1 MNNILEYLKEQAL
14 RLPDK
19 IAFEDEHDTVTFS
32 GLYDEARII
41 GSGLTSF
48 NCVKKPVPILME
60 KNVLAIKLMMGVV
73 FAGGFYVILD
83 PNQPT
88 ARLDNILNTLE
99 AEFLITTDEYNE
111 RASELSFSGKIVN
124 AKDLCSGEINAEAL
138 SEVSRLHQD
147 TDPLYVLFTSGS
159 TGIPK
164 GVVVGHR
171 SVIDFIDEFTRI
183 FDITDSDVL
192 GNQAP
197 LDFDVSVKDVYS
209 GLATGATVE
218 LIPKEYFSVPV
229 KLMDFLEERKVTNL
243 TWAVSALSIVSI
255 LDGLSYKAPT
265 TIKRIM
271 FSGEAMPV
279 KHFNYW
285 RSYYPEVRFV
295 NLYGPTEIT
304 CNCTYYEVDREF
316 EAGDKIPIG
325 KTFPNEKVF
334 LLDEE
339 DKEVL
344 EYGKEGEICV
354 AGSCLALGYFN
365 DPEQTKKAFVQN
377 PLNRKWI
384 ETIYRTGD
392 IAFYDENGDLCFAS
406 RKDFQIKHMGH
417 RIELGEIESALEK
430 IDEIKRSCCVF
441 DEVKNK
447 IVCFYQ
453 GDIDKKEIVKRAKA
467 YLQDF
472 MIPNIFRK
480 MDALPVTANGKLD
493 RKALKESLANKGE

>member
-1 MNNILEYLKEQAL
+1 MNNILEYLKKQAE
-14 RLPDK
+14 RVPEK
-19 IAFEDEHDTVTFS
+19 IAFADEQTSISFKE
-32 GLYDEARII
+32 LYDRGRIV
-41 GSGLTSF
+41 GTSLAAYD
-48 NCVKKPVPILME
+48 CVRKPVPLLME
-60 KNVLAIKLMMGVV
+60 KNVLTVELMMGVV

-83 PNQPT
+83 PAQPEK
-88 ARLDNILNTLE
+88 RLSQILNTLE
-99 AEFLITTDEYNE
+99 ADILVTTSEYQECANSLEFSGKKID
-111 RASELSFSGKIVN
+111 ASELIKGQEDEGILKIIE
-124 AKDLCSGEINAEAL
+124 KQHL
-138 SEVSRLHQD
+138 D

-183 FDITDSDVL
+183 FDITEADVL

-197 LDFDVSVKDVYS
+197 LDFDVSVKDLYS

-218 LIPKEYFSVPV
+218 LIPKDYFSVPV
-229 KLMDFLEERKVTNL
+229 KLMDFLEEKGVTNL

-255 LDGLSYKAPT
+255 LDGLSYKTPKA
-265 TIKRIM
+265 IKRIM

-279 KHFNYW
+279 KHYNYW

-325 KTFPNEKVF
+325 KSFPNEKVF
-334 LLDEE
+334 LLDEN
-339 DKEVL
+339 DREVL

-354 AGSCLALGYFN
+354 AGSCLALGYYN
-365 DPEQTKKAFVQN
+365 DPIQTAKAFVPN
-377 PLNRKWI
+377 PLNIKWM

-392 IAFYDENGDLCFAS
+392 MAFYDEDGNLCFAS

-417 RIELGEIESALEK
+417 RIELGEIENALEK
-430 IDEIKRSCCVF
+430 IDEIKRSCVVF
-441 DEVKNK
+441 DEAKNK

-453 GDIDKKEIVKRAKA
+453 GDIAKREIVKEAKK

-472 MIPNIFRK
+472 MIPNVFRQ
-480 MDALPVTANGKLD
+480 MEALPVTANGKLD
-493 RKALKESLANKGE
+493 RKALKESLMKKGE